1 MARRPFFS
9 GNYGS
14 ALGSTANA
22 ANLIARAGE
31 TQGQMLAN
39 LGSQIGGMIQQYGLN
54 KEKRA
59 KLTGEIEAYYKEN
72 PEALSQIG
80 MSGDEAQDKKDFA
93 ERERFVKGDMSMAQL
108 EGYAGKLARGEVLRS
123 KKLQDD
129 ARRTLN
135 ETNKFNLALAQE
147 LKDANIKLKQNEALT
162 SDIGVAVARMKQEDF
177 EAIRDP
183 ALKEKLAQL
192 RDAAGVRAADPASVQ
207 AGDERKLRKFQLSAL
222 ERVDNIESLVADTLG
237 LEKMAEMK
245 IEDMKVLSET
255 NKAKL
260 ESTKALS
267 SYYKAKRLADLITAA
282 NKNSPSFKEQFK
294 PIVELQGTILSKT
307 VEVPGENKMVKFSE
321 YLDLHKKDSDRYPM
335 TGLAGGLNAQFQ
347 SLDLSLQNLLRE
359 QKVKVNVPDEPQA
372 NATPTSANSISQDY
386 DYSNLDPSVA
396 GMMAGPSA
404 KPLQITDLATIN
416 MLKAGGKFRG
426 KTYEELLAEGAIR
439 EQ

>member
-1 MARRPFFS
+1 MATPFFK

-14 ALGSTANA
+14 ALSRVDTRPIIEAGR
-22 ANLIARAGE
+22 AR
-31 TQGQMLAN
+31 GQMFAN
-39 LGSQIGGMIQQYGLN
+39 MGAQVGGMIKEYGLN

-135 ETNKFNLALAQE
+135 ETNKFNLGLAQE

-192 RDAAGVRAADPASVQ
+192 RDAAGVRAADPASVK
-207 AGDERKLRKFQLSAL
+207 ARDARNLRKLQLSAQK
-222 ERVDNIESLVADTLG
+222 RADSIESLVADTLG
-237 LEKMAEMK
+237 FEKMAEMK
-245 IEDMKVLSET
+245 IEDMKTLSET

-267 SYYKAKRLADLITAA
+267 SYYKAKGIADLITAA
-282 NKNSPSFKEQFK
+282 NKNSPSFSDRFK
-294 PIVELQGTILSKT
+294 PLVEMTGKILSTNVK
-307 VEVPGENKMVKFSE
+307 VPGSNKRVTFND
-321 YLDLHKKDSDRYPM
+321 YLELHEEDSTKYPLN
-335 TGLAGGLNAQFQ
+335 GIAGDLNAQ
-347 SLDLSLQNLLRE
+347 LLSLESSTQNVLRE
-359 QKVKVNVPDEPQA
+359 QPVLVDVPVENAVDNV
-372 NATPTSANSISQDY
+372 TPEAPNLMSQDY

-396 GMMAGPSA
+396 EMMAGPSA
-404 KPLQITDLATIN
+404 KPLQITDSATIN
-416 MLKAGGKFRG
+416 MLKSGGKFRG